1 MEPDVTPP
9 SRRGESEDFSPRPAG
24 GTPALQWRDRQDAP
38 FNSSGQKMPL
48 FQDARREILGR
59 MKTTLPQ
66 NLVREV
72 APSGHWKQ
80 ENEDE
85 KQSLEASV
93 REWLEDAAMNER
105 LFQTHV
111 YDNPDL
117 GDLDLRQHRARL
129 HTLLAN
135 AEILA
140 MKLNDLRAKTTKPR
154 EAQSLL
160 ESVEQKRKQLFD
172 ALFGW
177 HAPLESQPDVPASF
191 KEAAREAS
199 AGRVVDLDI

>member
-1 MEPDVTPP
+1 
-9 SRRGESEDFSPRPAG
+9 
-24 GTPALQWRDRQDAP
+24 
-38 FNSSGQKMPL
+38 MPL
-48 FQDARREILGR
+48 FRGVRRVILGS

-66 NLVREV
+66 TLMREV

-93 REWLEDAAMNER
+93 TEWLNFAAWNER

-129 HTLLAN
+129 NELLMGAELLAIKLIEVRAKSSTPRETQTLLDRV
-135 AEILA
+135 EE
-140 MKLNDLRAKTTKPR
+140 KRQ
-154 EAQSLL
+154 ELL
-160 ESVEQKRKQLFD
+160 GVLF
-172 ALFGW
+172 AW
-177 HAPLESQPDVPASF
+177 HAPLEAQPDVPASF
-191 KEAAREAS
+191 KEAAREAA
-199 AGRVVDLDI
+199 AGRVTDLDI